1 MELEDKFML
10 NLVKLPILRSNVA
23 LRVAKG
29 HFATSHSH
37 INYYIDVT
45 EQKTLLSGAQA
56 VAKSMAKQYMHNTVI
71 DTILCLDGMQMVG
84 TCLSEELT
92 RSGIMSINAHRAIHV
107 ITPAFTGDHKLLFR
121 DNLLPTLKDKAVLIL
136 MASASTGETA
146 NSCIEAVN
154 YYGGT
159 VVGLSAIYS
168 ASEKAANGMPI
179 NALFQV
185 SDLPDYGTYAPN
197 ECPMCRRGERIEA
210 LVSGSG
216 YSSL

>member
-1 MELEDKFML
+1 ML

-23 LRVAKG
+23 LRVARG

-45 EQKTLLSGAQA
+45 DQKTLLSGAQA
-56 VAKSMAKQYMHNTVI
+56 VAKSMAKEYQHNTVI

-92 RSGIMSINAHRAIHV
+92 RSGIMSINAHREQHV

-121 DNLLPTLKDKAVLIL
+121 DNLVPTLKDKAVLIL
-136 MASASTGETA
+136 MASASTGMTA
-146 NSCIEAVN
+146 NACIEAVN
-154 YYGGT
+154 YYGGH
-159 VVGLSAIYS
+159 VVGLSAIYT
-168 ASEKAANGMPI
+168 AAETAENGMPI
-179 NALFQV
+179 HALFHV
-185 SDLPDYGTYAPN
+185 SDLPDYGTYAPG

-210 LVSGSG
+210 VVSGSG